1 MAIPKLKKQD
11 IIDALKFID
20 EKILRH
26 FGVPLCILT
35 GDFTAEQM
43 SAFYQKT
50 LEPIIISMSQEFTRV
65 LFTDRE
71 KSFGNKIQFYPKEL
85 IFMNISQTLEMA
97 RIMGDRGSIYENELR
112 CAFGLPPLAELAGKR
127 MQSLNYVDVEYA
139 KEYQTGNKGGE
150 IDG

>member
-1 MAIPKLKKQD
+1 
-11 IIDALKFID
+11 
-20 EKILRH
+20 
-26 FGVPLCILT
+26 
-35 GDFTAEQM
+35 
-43 SAFYQKT
+43 
-50 LEPIIISMSQEFTRV
+50 
-65 LFTDRE
+65 
-71 KSFGNKIQFYPKEL
+71 
-85 IFMNISQTLEMA
+85 MNISQTLEMA